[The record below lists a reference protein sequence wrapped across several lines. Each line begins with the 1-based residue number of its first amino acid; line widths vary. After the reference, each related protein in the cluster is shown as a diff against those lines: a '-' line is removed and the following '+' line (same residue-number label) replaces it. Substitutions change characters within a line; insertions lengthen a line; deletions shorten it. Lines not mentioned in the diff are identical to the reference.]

1 MADVVRV
8 IWALDNKLHHYDIK
22 AHVIYCI
29 QEEELQLA
37 VDVVMDSYK
46 HRVKKEIPVIT
57 DWNNLQLVDTDVT
70 FDEDGN
76 KDMGEYGICIRRNYL
91 KANYPNGVIIK
102 TE

>member
-1 MADVVRV
+1 MAYIDDKFKIKSAKALEKHIIKITAVEVMCVKMADAVRV

-46 HRVKKEIPVIT
+46 NKLKIKPYNCSCGKK
-57 DWNNLQLVDTDVT
+57 Q
-70 FDEDGN
+70 
-76 KDMGEYGICIRRNYL
+76 
-91 KANYPNGVIIK
+91 II
-102 TE
+102 